1 MARLGFGPSLPARVH
16 RIDATVSP
24 AQSGLRIDV
33 VYHFASLDAAN
44 RNPLWLDIG
53 ELPVTLE
60 GVEGIG
66 LRVADVAPGTIP
78 RSRLVEVEVERD
90 GGWDESSLAMQFHW
104 PHLAAKGA
112 HPQCVIGIPDFLPW
126 PYRPRMA
133 GALTREP
140 LPLID
145 FAYADFTSRQPSGG
159 IAAYPPVAG
168 GSPNN
173 EYLQALILRAD
184 GQPVS
189 ELEIDGVVFSPNA
202 VRLLDRTAR
211 REIASVIGASLEMI
225 AELLQIHPKVRIVAA
240 TLDDFPAGSMRPA
253 GALMTRD
260 GASWR
265 ELAEGDERKYL
276 RLTQHLAAVWLAGG
290 ARIVGPLDVEI
301 VAGLSLTISVV
312 LIEQNTGRRFT
323 TADWQ
328 SEIRTVRPMRL
339 PGPFAGGRAP
349 ELARDLL
356 LALGAFAEAGG
367 DLPELLRRIVRESW
381 GHLVPTRHVVNWMR
395 NAGVILPQP
404 FERM

>member
-1 MARLGFGPSLPARVH
+1 
-16 RIDATVSP
+16 
-24 AQSGLRIDV
+24 
-33 VYHFASLDAAN
+33 
-44 RNPLWLDIG
+44 
-53 ELPVTLE
+53 
-60 GVEGIG
+60 
-66 LRVADVAPGTIP
+66 
-78 RSRLVEVEVERD
+78 
-90 GGWDESSLAMQFHW
+90 
-104 PHLAAKGA
+104 
-112 HPQCVIGIPDFLPW
+112 
-126 PYRPRMA
+126 
-133 GALTREP
+133 
-140 LPLID
+140 
-145 FAYADFTSRQPSGG
+145 
-159 IAAYPPVAG
+159 
-168 GSPNN
+168 
-173 EYLQALILRAD
+173 
-184 GQPVS
+184 
-189 ELEIDGVVFSPNA
+189 
-202 VRLLDRTAR
+202 
-211 REIASVIGASLEMI
+211 
-225 AELLQIHPKVRIVAA
+225 
-240 TLDDFPAGSMRPA
+240 
-253 GALMTRD
+253 MTRD